1 MSTIIRLLPGFIGA
15 VAAFVALK
23 LLFFMVFTT
32 LAVQALVFLA
42 VYLVVTVLAG
52 RAMRTDRTTGR

>member
-1 MSTIIRLLPGFIGA
+1 LLPGFIGA

-23 LLFFMVFTT
+23 LLFFFVFTT
-32 LAVQALVFLA
+32 LAFEALVFLA

-52 RAMRTDRTTGR
+52 RAMRADRTTGR